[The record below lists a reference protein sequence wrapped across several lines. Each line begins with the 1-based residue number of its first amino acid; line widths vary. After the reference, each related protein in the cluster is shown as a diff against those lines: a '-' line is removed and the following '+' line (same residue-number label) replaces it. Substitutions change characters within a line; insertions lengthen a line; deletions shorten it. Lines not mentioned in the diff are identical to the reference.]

1 MFEVEDFVMSSEAES
16 QKTLNLLAELEKRV
30 ALLETRM
37 DNQYSATESLVRRVG
52 KLERLKDGGDFYSE
66 AKAS

>member
-1 MFEVEDFVMSSEAES
+1 MSSEAET
-16 QKTLNLLAELEKRV
+16 QKTLSLLAELEKRV

-37 DNQYSATESLVRRVG
+37 DNQYSATESLLRRVS
-52 KLERLKDGGDFYSE
+52 KLERLKDSGDFYSE

>member
-1 MFEVEDFVMSSEAES
+1 MSSEAET
-16 QKTLNLLAELEKRV
+16 QKTLSLLAELEKRV

-37 DNQYSATESLVRRVG
+37 DNQYSATESLLRRVS
-52 KLERLKDGGDFYSE
+52 KLERLKDIGDFYSE

>member
-1 MFEVEDFVMSSEAES
+1 MSSEAETR
-16 QKTLNLLAELEKRV
+16 KTLSLLAELEKRV

-37 DNQYSATESLVRRVG
+37 DNQYSATESLLRRVS
-52 KLERLKDGGDFYSE
+52 KLERLKDSGDFYSE

>member
-1 MFEVEDFVMSSEAES
+1 MSSEAET
-16 QKTLNLLAELEKRV
+16 QKTLSLLAELEKRV

-37 DNQYSATESLVRRVG
+37 DNQFSATESLLRRVS
-52 KLERLKDGGDFYSE
+52 KLERLKDSGDFYSE

>member
-1 MFEVEDFVMSSEAES
+1 MSSEAET

-37 DNQYSATESLVRRVG
+37 DNQYSATESLLRRVS
-52 KLERLKDGGDFYSE
+52 KLERLKDSGDFYSE

>member
-1 MFEVEDFVMSSEAES
+1 MSSEAET
-16 QKTLNLLAELEKRV
+16 QRTLSLLAELEKRV

-37 DNQYSATESLVRRVG
+37 DNQYSATESLLRRVS
-52 KLERLKDGGDFYSE
+52 KLERLKDSGDFYSE

>member
-1 MFEVEDFVMSSEAES
+1 MSSEAET

-52 KLERLKDGGDFYSE
+52 GNSNG
-66 AKAS
+66 